1 MYNFLAGNGTLGYGV
16 SQIADVNL
24 NWIGQLIRILIEG
37 IGIVGV
43 GIIVFTLILKTIVL
57 PLDIYSR
64 INSKKQALIM
74 DRMRPQMEKLQKQY
88 ANDKN
93 MYNQK
98 VMELQKK
105 SGYSMFGACLPM
117 IVSLVI
123 FIIVFNAFS
132 TYSQYANLKT
142 YNDMVVKYN
151 DVVLTYV
158 VENPDNPSTD
168 DGFLFAV
175 DGDGNYLKLGE
186 NGKPVDST
194 KTIYDY
200 TADYQRFTT
209 YFNNAK
215 KAVDT
220 AWVEKSEDD
229 TFSYLAAEYK
239 EKKGDYAAS
248 FNAAMVNYKV
258 GTEYSETAKAL
269 RNSLINYYMEEPAAQ
284 AVKVYYEEGHNNSFL
299 WVKNIW
305 YPDSTLNKEIPDFAK
320 FKSTITQAKITD
332 ADGEFYNKVTSALTE
347 EKNAYNGYFVLI
359 VLSIG
364 LMLLQ
369 QWLSMRAN
377 KSVNELGTVDGSGAR
392 TNKMM
397 MIMMPIIYGIF
408 SFFYSASFSIYMI
421 TNTVYSLI
429 TMLIIN
435 KCVDIWFK
443 KKEERGEL
451 EEVLTKKSRK
461 MRKAERAAKKARRV
475 K

>member
-1 MYNFLAGNGTLGYGV
+1 MYNLLTGNGTLGYGV
-16 SQIADVNL
+16 TAIPDVNL

-64 INSKKQALIM
+64 INGKKQALIM

-88 ANDKN
+88 ANDKT

-98 VMELQKK
+98 VLELQKN

-132 TYSQYANLKT
+132 TYSQYANLRT
-142 YNDMVVKYN
+142 YNDMVGTYN
-151 DVVLTYV
+151 GVVQTYV
-158 VENPDNPSTD
+158 IKEGSEN
-168 DGFLFAV
+168 GFLYAV
-175 DGDGNYLKLGE
+175 DGNGVILTLDA
-186 NGKPVDST
+186 NGKPT
-194 KTIYDY
+194 EEGKTVYDY
-200 TADYQRFTT
+200 TADYTKFAE
-209 YFNNAK
+209 YYKNVK
-215 KAVDT
+215 KA
-220 AWVEKSEDD
+220 EDSTWQD
-229 TFSYLAAEYK
+229 KDENYVFKYLAEEYK
-239 EKKGDYAAS
+239 EKHTGYDGAINIKLVNQKEGEDYS
-248 FNAAMVNYKV
+248 L
-258 GTEYSETAKAL
+258 TAKSL
-269 RNSLINYYMEEPAAQ
+269 RNTLINYYMEEPAAK
-284 AVKVYYEEGHNNSFL
+284 AVEEYYENGHNSGFL

-305 YPDSTLNKEIPDFAK
+305 YPDSTLNKEMPDFAK
-320 FKSTITQAKITD
+320 FKSTVTQARIND
-332 ADGEFYNKVTSALTE
+332 ADAEAYDKVTAALGDQ
-347 EKNAYNGYFVLI
+347 KNQYNGYFILI

-364 LMLLQ
+364 FMLLQ

-377 KSVNELGTVDGSGAR
+377 KSVNELSTVDGSGAR

-408 SFFYSASFSIYMI
+408 SFFYSAAFSLYMI
-421 TNTVYSLI
+421 TNTLYSLI

-435 KCVDIWFK
+435 KCVDVWFK
-443 KKEERGEL
+443 RKEERGEL
-451 EEVLTKKSRK
+451 DEILS
-461 MRKAERAAKKARRV
+461 KKANKKKMKMAKRANRAKRV

>member
-1 MYNFLAGNGTLGYGV
+1 MNNIVQVVNGTLGYGV
-16 SQIADVNL
+16 AQIADVDL

-43 GIIVFTLILKTIVL
+43 GIIIFTLILKTIVL

-64 INSKKQALIM
+64 IQTKKQALIM

-88 ANDKN
+88 ASDKQ

-132 TYSQYANLKT
+132 TYSQYANLKQ
-142 YNDMVVKYN
+142 YNEMVSQYN
-151 DVVLTYV
+151 SVVLTYV
-158 VENPDNPSTD
+158 VEDPANTSD

-175 DGDGNYLKLGE
+175 DEDLNILTLGE
-186 NGKPVDST
+186 DGKPVEDG
-194 KTIYDY
+194 KKIYDY
-200 TADYQRFTT
+200 TADYAKFTAF
-209 YFNNAK
+209 YNNAK
-215 KAVDT
+215 HT
-220 AWVEKSEDD
+220 ADSTWVVKNEAD
-229 TFSYLAAEYK
+229 TFTYLAEEYK
-239 EKKGDYAAS
+239 TKKGDYNGFDIS
-248 FNAAMVNYKV
+248 QVNKTDAN
-258 GTEYSETAKAL
+258 GLTQTAKAI

-284 AVKVYYEEGHNNSFL
+284 AVKTYYEDGNNNSFL

-320 FKSTITQAKITD
+320 FKSTVTKAAITD
-332 ADGEFYNKVTSALTE
+332 ADGESYVKVTSALVDQKE
-347 EKNAYNGYFVLI
+347 AYNGYYVLI

-377 KSVNELGTVDGSGAR
+377 KSVNELSTVDGSGAR

-397 MIMMPIIYGIF
+397 MIMMPIMYGIF
-408 SFFYSASFSIYMI
+408 SFFYSAAFSIYMI
-421 TNTVYSLI
+421 TNTLFSLV

-435 KCVDIWFK
+435 KCVDVWFK
-443 KKEERGEL
+443 KKEEKGEL
-451 EEVLTKKSRK
+451 DQVLNKKLRK
-461 MRKAERAAKKARRV
+461 KNRRAARKVRK
-475 K
+475 